1 MNDNAALLL
10 VDDRPENLTALK
22 AVLADEGADLVT
34 ASSGNEALSLT
45 LKRDFAL
52 VLLDVQMP
60 DMDGFETAELI
71 RANPKTRHLP
81 VIFVTA
87 GLNDTKL
94 QFKGYELGAVDY
106 LIKPFEPQLLR
117 SKARVFCDLYRQRRQ
132 LESVQV
138 LLELKISERVAQL
151 RESEERF
158 RFLATRSPV
167 GIYQLDAGG
176 QCMFVN
182 PFWCEMAGLSAQEA
196 AGQGWTRTVHK
207 DDRPMVAAAWRRAQ
221 ETLGEASVEYRFVHR
236 NGRIVWVSDN
246 LIVLRNERNEVSG
259 YLGTNWDIT
268 LRKRGEER
276 ERVSAEVM
284 EKLAHGAPLAE
295 LLQLI
300 SAGVERLNAAASCS
314 VCLHD
319 DKEEGRTQE
328 RETQDRANAE
338 YAMPIHGL
346 NGDLLGELR
355 CTAIEPTSHD
365 EPAMDVLREAAR
377 LAAIVIETEAHG
389 KRSAHRRFGA
399 SGAARGHRRHGR
411 RHEHHR
417 REPGVYPLERVYG
430 SGGDRPQSARAA
442 ERPSRQGVLRTHVG
456 LDQQERPLAG

>member
-158 RFLATRSPV
+158 RFLATPLTGGHLPARRRRSMHV
-167 GIYQLDAGG
+167 RESLLVRDGG
-176 QCMFVN
+176 PQ
-182 PFWCEMAGLSAQEA
+182 
-196 AGQGWTRTVHK
+196 RT
-207 DDRPMVAAAWRRAQ
+207 
-221 ETLGEASVEYRFVHR
+221 
-236 NGRIVWVSDN
+236 
-246 LIVLRNERNEVSG
+246 
-259 YLGTNWDIT
+259 
-268 LRKRGEER
+268 
-276 ERVSAEVM
+276 
-284 EKLAHGAPLAE
+284 
-295 LLQLI
+295 
-300 SAGVERLNAAASCS
+300 
-314 VCLHD
+314 
-319 DKEEGRTQE
+319 
-328 RETQDRANAE
+328 
-338 YAMPIHGL
+338 
-346 NGDLLGELR
+346 
-355 CTAIEPTSHD
+355 
-365 EPAMDVLREAAR
+365 
-377 LAAIVIETEAHG
+377 
-389 KRSAHRRFGA
+389 
-399 SGAARGHRRHGR
+399 
-411 RHEHHR
+411 
-417 REPGVYPLERVYG
+417 G
-430 SGGDRPQSARAA
+430 SGGTGMDAHRAQGRSPHGCGRVA
-442 ERPSRQGVLRTHVG
+442 PERRRRSVRRPSSIASSTGTEG
-456 LDQQERPLAG
+456 SCG